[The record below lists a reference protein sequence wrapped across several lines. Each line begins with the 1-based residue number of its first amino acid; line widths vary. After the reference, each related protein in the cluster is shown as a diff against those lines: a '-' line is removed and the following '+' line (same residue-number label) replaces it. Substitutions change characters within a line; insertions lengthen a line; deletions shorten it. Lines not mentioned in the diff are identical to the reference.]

1 MTIRIPS
8 RKGNKSTKSTAM
20 DVDVPESSTVQMDF
34 SRYAN
39 MAVVNREPLPYSST
53 VASISDV
60 HPHGLAPGFSV
71 PTESTDHLAVP
82 AGTTDH
88 ISDSTGT
95 TQVSPTNPI
104 GLSGPSDQAQVLV
117 QDHDM
122 VEAVDSTE
130 SFVPD
135 QPPLFCRGNEQ
146 LVERLARGIAFH
158 VKVDRLGTII
168 DSGASTWMTP
178 DQPNLNYKLSSVE
191 DSGFVKLADSSTLL
205 PIKGYGDVVIDF
217 GGHKH
222 IIRNALHVPGLA
234 ETLGSVR
241 SLIGNS
247 NDRVIFERDAVMLE
261 IANSDRSVRI
271 GERRGDLYYLLDK
284 TVSACKASG

>member
-1 MTIRIPS
+1 
-8 RKGNKSTKSTAM
+8 
-20 DVDVPESSTVQMDF
+20 
-34 SRYAN
+34 
-39 MAVVNREPLPYSST
+39 
-53 VASISDV
+53 
-60 HPHGLAPGFSV
+60 
-71 PTESTDHLAVP
+71 
-82 AGTTDH
+82 
-88 ISDSTGT
+88 
-95 TQVSPTNPI
+95 
-104 GLSGPSDQAQVLV
+104 
-117 QDHDM
+117 M

-158 VKVDRLGTII
+158 VK
-168 DSGASTWMTP
+168 
-178 DQPNLNYKLSSVE
+178 PNLNYKLSSVE

-222 IIRNALHVPGLA
+222 IIRNALHVPDLA

-247 NDRVIFERDAVMLE
+247 NDGVIFERDAVMLE
-261 IANSDRSVRI
+261 IANSNRSGVAGTSSLNLSELAKDAFVDSTCPSNSPI
-271 GERRGDLYYLLDK
+271 N
-284 TVSACKASG
+284 TTQ